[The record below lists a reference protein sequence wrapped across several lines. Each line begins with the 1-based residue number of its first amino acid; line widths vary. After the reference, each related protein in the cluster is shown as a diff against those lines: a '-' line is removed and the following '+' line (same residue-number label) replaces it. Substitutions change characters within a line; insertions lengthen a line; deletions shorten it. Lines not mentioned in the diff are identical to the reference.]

1 MIKVAIN
8 GFGRIGR
15 GVFRSLL
22 EKNNLKIVAIND
34 LTDPQTL
41 SHLLKYDSV
50 YGAYKKDVGF
60 DKNHVLVDGKKFQVF
75 SEKNPEKLPWNKL
88 GVDIVLECTGRFRHY
103 DDAKKHLAA
112 GAKKVIISASSKD
125 PNKIPS
131 VVMGVNH
138 LDFEIKDADIFDMAS
153 CTTNCLAPIVKII
166 NDEIGI
172 ERGLMTTIH
181 SYTADQRILDGPHKD
196 LRRARSAA
204 INIIP
209 TTTGAA
215 KAIEHIVP
223 ELKGKI
229 DSMALRVPTPVVS
242 VIDLVCLVKKKTT
255 VEEINK
261 MFEKK
266 AQDKEWKGI
275 LGAEKEPLV
284 SSDYIGN
291 SFSSVLDLPST
302 RVIDDLVKV
311 VAWYDNEAGY
321 SSRLSDFVEYIGK
334 GL

>member
-153 CTTNCLAPIVKII
+153 CTTNCLAPVVKII
-166 NDEIGI
+166 NDEVGI

-181 SYTADQRILDGPHKD
+181 SYTADQKILDGPHKD

-229 DSMALRVPTPVVS
+229 DSMAFRVPTPVVS
-242 VIDLVCLVKKKTT
+242 VIDLVCLIKKKTT
-255 VEEINK
+255 TEEINK